1 MGHFTCKFQSN
12 LVQVNWICQQREA
25 KVSFHIFH
33 VPDNIDDEEERV
45 WEILNENA
53 VIDWD
58 RLSCFRPGTNHPV
71 TM

>member
-12 LVQVNWICQQREA
+12 PVQVNWICQQREA
-25 KVSFHIFH
+25 KVSFHIFQ

-53 VIDWD
+53 VID
-58 RLSCFRPGTNHPV
+58 
-71 TM
+71 